1 MKACS
6 HININ
11 VAATIH
17 VERVVTLCLDLCG
30 RVGNARNILFC
41 CFCCEIH
48 QIDFFVILIIDL
60 FIFLAHHV

>member
-6 HININ
+6 HINIK

-30 RVGNARNILFC
+30 RVLFC

-48 QIDFFVILIIDL
+48 QIDFFVILFIDL